1 AEGIV
6 LRHARRCASGRGQSC
21 DCRPGYQAQV
31 FSARDRK
38 TIRKTFRTLTDA
50 RAWRAETHAALCTGT
65 LRAPTRTT
73 IKQAADEWLAAA
85 KSGVVRTRSG
95 SPYKPSALRGYE
107 HSLRAGIV
115 PELGHL
121 RLSSVTRAHVQ
132 DLVDKLVASGKSP
145 STIRNAILPLRAIY
159 RRALRRSEVLVNPTL
174 GLALPASR
182 GRRQRIAHPAEARA
196 LLDALPSEDR
206 PVWAIALY
214 AGLRRGEIK
223 GLRWSDVD
231 FERGLIHV
239 EQGWD
244 DREGPIEPKS
254 RAGRRRVP
262 LAKPLR
268 SLLAVHKL
276 RGGGS
281 EEALLFGVG
290 REKASDTLKL
300 ARRARPIW
308 RRAGLNPIG
317 LHECRHTYAA
327 LMIAA
332 GVNAKALSSYMGHSS
347 ITVTLD
353 RYGHLM
359 PGHEDEAAAML
370 ESYLEREAAHS
381 GAGEIGARGGA

>member
-1 AEGIV
+1 MRPEGIV
-6 LRHARRCASGRGQSC
+6 VRHTRRCASGGGEAC
-21 DCRPGYQAQV
+21 DCLPGYQAQA
-31 FSARDRK
+31 FSPRDRK

-50 RAWRAETHAALCTGT
+50 RAWRVETQAALRAGT

-73 IKQAADEWLAAA
+73 VEQAAEEWLEAA

-95 SPYKPSALRGYE
+95 SPYKPSALRNYE
-107 HSLRAGIV
+107 QGLRTKVV

-121 RLSSVTRAHVQ
+121 RLSAVTRAHVQ
-132 DLVDKLVASGKSP
+132 DLVDRLVAQGKKP
-145 STIRNAILPLRAIY
+145 STVRNALLPLRAIY
-159 RRALRRSEVLVNPTL
+159 RRLVARSEVLVNPTL

-182 GRRQRIAHPAEARA
+182 GRRDRVAHPAEAKA
-196 LLDALPSEDR
+196 LLDAIPVGDR
-206 PVWAIALY
+206 PVWAMALY

-223 GLRWSDVD
+223 GLRWCDID
-231 FERGLIHV
+231 FERGLICI

-268 SLLAVHKL
+268 SLLAAHRL
-276 RGGGS
+276 QSQGGENELVFGS
-281 EEALLFGVG
+281 GTQ
-290 REKASDTLKL
+290 KAIDTLRL
-300 ARRARPIW
+300 SRRAQKNW
-308 RRAGLNPIG
+308 REAGLSAIG

-353 RYGHLM
+353 RYGHLL

-370 ESYLEREAAHS
+370 AAYLEREAS
-381 GAGEIGARGGA
+381 G